1 LETVYVETSIPSYLV
16 ARPSRNI
23 IAAARQQLTLE
34 WWETQRE
41 QYDLCI
47 SNAVI
52 AEAAQGDAVRAAERL
67 AVVQSIKSLDITPQ
81 CIMLAQTLL
90 SGTSL
95 PERAKDDALHVAVAS
110 VHGIDFLL
118 TWNCRHLAN
127 AHLIPKLRMLTESE
141 GFHFPQICTPEELM
155 GE

>member
-1 LETVYVETSIPSYLV
+1 MENVYVETSIPSYLV

-23 IAAARQQLTLE
+23 IVAARQQLTLE

-67 AVVQSIKSLDITPQ
+67 AVVQDGVTPLLWT
-81 CIMLAQTLL
+81 ML
-90 SGTSL
+90 
-95 PERAKDDALHVAVAS
+95 
-110 VHGIDFLL
+110 DFL
-118 TWNCRHLAN
+118 RN
-127 AHLIPKLRMLTESE
+127 ASAPSI
-141 GFHFPQICTPEELM
+141 FHS
-155 GE
+155 